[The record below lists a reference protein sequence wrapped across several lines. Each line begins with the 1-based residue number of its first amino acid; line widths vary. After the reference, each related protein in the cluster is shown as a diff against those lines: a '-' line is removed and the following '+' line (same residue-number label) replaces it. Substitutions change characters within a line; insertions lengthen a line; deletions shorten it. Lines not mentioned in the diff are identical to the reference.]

1 MPMVPVHLLS
11 ISSRWLFYIEGALT
25 MAVAIIAIFILPDF
39 PSTTR
44 WLSPEERRLAEVRMA
59 EVCD

>member
-1 MPMVPVHLLS
+1 MNES
-11 ISSRWLFYIEGALT
+11 IPRWLFYIEGALT
-25 MAVAIIAIFILPDF
+25 MGVALLAIFILPDF

-59 EVCD
+59 EVS